1 MPRGQSLLDYLV
13 KNKIHKRRKTMDEIT
28 IQITLDEYRDLV
40 KKAAIIEAVTRY
52 VTKTKYVTEADLK
65 IILDIQE
72 PATMGVAGNE

>member
-1 MPRGQSLLDYLV
+1 
-13 KNKIHKRRKTMDEIT
+13 MDEIT

-52 VTKTKYVTEADLK
+52 VTKTKYVSEADLK

-72 PATMGVAGNE
+72 PATMGVAENGEL